1 MRLSSIN
8 PLSMLFGPVFQK
20 EVRTSGRKRGTYVMR
35 SLYGALLL
43 AIAVIGFVSLRTDTS
58 HSGGVQ
64 RLIEMQS
71 IAPSMALTVAW
82 FQFIALCLAA
92 PIFTGPA
99 ICDEKRART
108 LSALMT
114 TPLSAA
120 QIVLGTMCSRVVHLL
135 ILSLMG
141 APLLLAVRIFGGLEA
156 EFILGATCV
165 SLSAALLAGA
175 LGLMYSAWHKRGTS
189 AAVFGLLTLVLVMG
203 APTAVEGIL
212 YYFLNDLDN
221 YSANPTLEYKFHED
235 VLSTCAPAA
244 MAYLSAGAVMGIPV
258 RQIGIGSWSMPIWGA
273 NALYNLAMAAV
284 VTGLAMRA
292 LRRVMLREAAT
303 GGEAAPAKKKRKA
316 KTPAAPPGEEAVVEA
331 APEVD
336 TSRDARRTRE
346 VSDRPVL
353 WREVRQNTFGT
364 RRRFAA
370 VAVLTVLGVGCVY
383 WLTGSMEGSYA
394 ASTIMRSEGLHAT
407 MMVIGAVLVM
417 IQPVFMTTGSIA
429 GEREA
434 RTWEV
439 LLTTPL
445 SGAKVMLG
453 KYIGALRAQWFLL
466 AVVLG
471 HFVVASI
478 SGYLNPV
485 LLVFLTLIYLGPTLF
500 FTATGQ
506 LFSLAVKRTVAAAAL
521 NLLTGLGVWLISWVV
536 LFIGMWFA
544 RYDPGRVAEL
554 ISNGLYSIN
563 PVAMVVSAGEGAGRY
578 SAGFSMQGAY
588 QVQGISTAHLTGWE
602 FLGVVTGAF
611 GFYLV
616 GAGAVMWLTVAM
628 FRRLSGRSS

>member
-1 MRLSSIN
+1 
-8 PLSMLFGPVFQK
+8 MLFGPVFQK

-43 AIAVIGFVSLRTDTS
+43 AIAVIGFLSLRVDGS
-58 HSGGVQ
+58 HAGGVQ
-64 RLIEMQS
+64 RLIQMQS

-108 LSALMT
+108 LPALMT

-120 QIVLGTMCSRVVHLL
+120 QIVLGTLSSRVVHLL

-165 SLSAALLAGA
+165 SLSSALLAAA

-212 YYFLNDLDN
+212 YYFLNDLDD
-221 YSANPTLEYKFHED
+221 YAVAPGQHYKFHED

-244 MAYLSAGAVMGIPV
+244 MAYLSMATVMGMPV
-258 RQIGIGSWSMPIWGA
+258 KQIAVGSWAVPIWA
-273 NALYNLAMAAV
+273 VNAAYNVAMAGV
-284 VTGLAMRA
+284 FTGLAMRA
-292 LRRVMLREAAT
+292 LRRIMLREAAT
-303 GGEAAPAKKKRKA
+303 GGEAAAPVKKKRKA
-316 KTPAAPPGEEAVVEA
+316 ATPPAPPGEGPVVEA
-331 APEVD
+331 APEID
-336 TSRDARRTRE
+336 TSRDARRTRD

-364 RRRFAA
+364 RRRFAV
-370 VAVLTVLGVGCVY
+370 VAALTLAGVGCVY
-383 WLTGSMEGSYA
+383 WLAGSMEGSYA
-394 ASTIMRSEGLHAT
+394 AAVVLRSEGLHAT

-445 SGAKVMLG
+445 SGANVMLG
-453 KYIGALRAQWFLL
+453 KYVGALRAQWFLI

-471 HFVVASI
+471 HFLIATVG
-478 SGYLNPV
+478 GYLNPV
-485 LLVFLTLIYLGPTLF
+485 LLVYLAMIYLGPTLF

-506 LFSLAVKRTVAAAAL
+506 FFSLAVKRTVAAAAL
-521 NLLTGLGVWLISWVV
+521 NLLTALGVWLISWVV
-536 LFIGMWFA
+536 LFIGMWFSS
-544 RYDPGRVAEL
+544 YDPGRIGEL
-554 ISNGLYSIN
+554 ISQGLYSLN

-578 SAGFSMQGAY
+578 STGFSMSGSY
-588 QVQGISTAHLTGWE
+588 QVHGIDSVTLNGWQ
-602 FLGVVTGAF
+602 FLGVVGGAF

-616 GAGAVMWLTVAM
+616 ASAAVMWLTVAM